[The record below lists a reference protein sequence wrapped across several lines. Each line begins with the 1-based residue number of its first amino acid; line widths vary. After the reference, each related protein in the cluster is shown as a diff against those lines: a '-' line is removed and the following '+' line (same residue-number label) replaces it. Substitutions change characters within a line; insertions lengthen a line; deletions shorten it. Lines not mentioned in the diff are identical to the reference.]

1 MTSRRRDK
9 ARIPRRHPSFRTQ
22 LLHAAPV
29 IVVITILTAVADRK
43 WHAFDSL
50 QFFAVDAFGAASA
63 PESRD
68 VTIVAISDEDY
79 KSTFK
84 GRSPLD
90 TSELERLIDA
100 VIAKSPAVIGVDIS
114 TADAADAALVQY
126 FAHSPT
132 AIVWVRDAFPAYGTG
147 SRTGTWQLDT
157 VLGAADPPT
166 GAAVGLSVFPLDA
179 DHLVRGYYRRISLR
193 TPGGTVVLPSLA
205 SKIVETY
212 CDIST
217 RPDCEKVRRRSR
229 DESGATEYPPLH
241 FNFAAD
247 RYTFRQIPASSVGAA
262 PPDLLKG
269 SIVLIGGTFAAGR
282 DFYNSPLGQ
291 LSGVE
296 LTALAVES
304 ELRGGGI
311 RNTNEVLMVVMDL
324 LAGVMLVWLS
334 CRWAPGSRANAL
346 LSSAA
351 ILLGALVASYVAFRG
366 FGYWATF
373 VPVGVSVWL
382 HQLHESA
389 REGRA
394 VRKELEE
401 CRKRLGVD

>member
-50 QFFAVDAFGAASA
+50 QFFAVDAFGAATA
-63 PESRD
+63 AESRD

-114 TADAADAALVQY
+114 TADAADAALVPY

-157 VLGAADPPT
+157 VLG
-166 GAAVGLSVFPLDA
+166 
-179 DHLVRGYYRRISLR
+179 
-193 TPGGTVVLPSLA
+193 
-205 SKIVETY
+205 
-212 CDIST
+212 
-217 RPDCEKVRRRSR
+217 
-229 DESGATEYPPLH
+229 
-241 FNFAAD
+241 
-247 RYTFRQIPASSVGAA
+247 
-262 PPDLLKG
+262 
-269 SIVLIGGTFAAGR
+269 
-282 DFYNSPLGQ
+282 
-291 LSGVE
+291 
-296 LTALAVES
+296 
-304 ELRGGGI
+304 
-311 RNTNEVLMVVMDL
+311 
-324 LAGVMLVWLS
+324 
-334 CRWAPGSRANAL
+334 
-346 LSSAA
+346 
-351 ILLGALVASYVAFRG
+351 
-366 FGYWATF
+366 
-373 VPVGVSVWL
+373 
-382 HQLHESA
+382 
-389 REGRA
+389 
-394 VRKELEE
+394 
-401 CRKRLGVD
+401 